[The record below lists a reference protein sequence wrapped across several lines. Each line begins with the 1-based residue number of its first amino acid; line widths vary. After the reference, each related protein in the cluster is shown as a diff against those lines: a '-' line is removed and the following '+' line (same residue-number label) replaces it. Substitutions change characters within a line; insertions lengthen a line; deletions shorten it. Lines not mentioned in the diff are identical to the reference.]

1 MAVKRFVLP
10 AALVALLAMAFG
22 ATTPHAFARRATST
36 PTPSPTPAPLPT
48 ATPEP
53 ASIAIPQLQARL
65 KANPNDQDAMTE
77 LAGEYLSIN
86 RPDLTLALT
95 RHLLDAGD
103 KTAQVYFIDGYAQ
116 QALGQLA
123 AAIEDLEQAST
134 LDPTNVEV
142 LGNLANLYLA
152 VDQPMD
158 AERIAKRAVT
168 FNKTNPDA
176 YMTLGSVYAAE
187 SHYDDA
193 RIQFEQAFSLDKT
206 SAKPLYSI
214 AQTYVA
220 QNNVPMALQTI
231 ERALAVDPNSVD
243 ALVFKAGLYA
253 RQHDVV
259 RAAEAYD
266 DASVAAPTD
275 EQKVAIEVQKG
286 EFFSN
291 EHLDSQA
298 QGVYQQLLTQ
308 YPNVA
313 LTYVGYGAYLAS
325 ERHDMSGALTQWQK
339 ALKIDPDDTDALRD
353 MGQYAMQHNRGSDA
367 IGYLKHLTTVEPTA
381 ENYALLA
388 EAYNMTRQYAQ
399 QREACKDSFA
409 IKRTP
414 ETLGCIGGADFEL
427 HDYREAGEIFQALDL
442 YAKGYLDRDPG
453 LLYVAAR
460 TYTTLHQRDRAID
473 AYRRL
478 LALTPRGS
486 AEYKKLQKALS
497 DLNRG
502 H

>member
-1 MAVKRFVLP
+1 MTPSAV
-10 AALVALLAMAFG
+10 
-22 ATTPHAFARRATST
+22 ARRATST

-53 ASIAIPQLQARL
+53 PSIAIPRLQALL
-65 KANPNDQDAMTE
+65 KANPNDQEAMTE
-77 LAGEYLSIN
+77 LAGQYLSIN

-95 RHLLDAGD
+95 RHLLQAGD

-116 QALGQLA
+116 QALGQIA
-123 AAIEDLEQAST
+123 AAIDDLEQAST

-152 VDQPMD
+152 VNQPMD

-176 YMTLGSVYAAE
+176 YMALGSVYAAE

-193 RIQFEQAFSLDKT
+193 RIQFEQAFTLDTT

-220 QNNVPMALQTI
+220 QNNIPMALQSI
-231 ERALAVDPNSVD
+231 DRALAVDPNSVD
-243 ALVFKAGLYA
+243 ALSFKAQLYA
-253 RQHDVV
+253 RQHDVTH
-259 RAAEAYD
+259 ATEAYD
-266 DASVAAPTD
+266 DAAVAAPTD
-275 EQKVAIEVQKG
+275 EQKVAIEIEKA
-286 EFFSN
+286 EFYSSA
-291 EHLDSQA
+291 HLDPQA
-298 QGVYQQLLTQ
+298 LAVYQQLMTQ
-308 YPNVA
+308 YPSVS
-313 LTYVGYGAYLAS
+313 LVYVGYGAYLAA
-325 ERHDMSGALTQWQK
+325 EKHDMTGAVAQWRKALT
-339 ALKIDPDDTDALRD
+339 IDPDQTDALRD
-353 MGQYAMQHNRGSDA
+353 MGQYDLQSNRANDA
-367 IGYLKHLTTVEPTA
+367 IVALRHLVTVEPTA
-381 ENYALLA
+381 ENYAFLA
-388 EAYNMTRQYAQ
+388 EAYNELHQYAL

-427 HDYREAGEIFQALDL
+427 HNYREAGQIFEALDF
-442 YAKGYLDRDPG
+442 YAKGYLDRDPD
-453 LLYVAAR
+453 LLYIAAR
-460 TYTTLHQRDRAID
+460 TYTTLHQKDKAID
-473 AYRRL
+473 AYQRL

-486 AEYKKLQKALS
+486 AAYKKLQKALA